1 MKAIEPHIR
10 SRWPWGLFMV
20 IIVLTLVGAA
30 FMYLGR
36 SVTIETLWG
45 FRGVP
50 VVFAITYGLIGALI
64 LSHQP
69 RNAIGWIFL
78 WFGLISA
85 LDLLGEEYFTYSYYI
100 ASEPLPAD
108 EIAAWLSSWI
118 WVLQAV
124 PMLSFLPLLFPS
136 GRLPSRRW
144 RPVIIAALLVMLWM
158 AFSVLLDPD
167 LEARSSVIKN
177 PFGLEYDAGVIFI
190 SLWMS
195 LIVGIIISALGL
207 ASLFYRYRKGTILEK
222 QQIKWLMYAC
232 IIALIFAI
240 PALFGGKVGE
250 YVFIIAALGIPVSVG
265 ISILY
270 YRLFDID
277 LIIRRTLVYGLLTA
291 SLALVYFSGVVL
303 MQSIFESVTRQQ
315 STIAVIISTLAIA
328 ALFNPLRRRIQT
340 AIDQRFFRQKYN
352 ADRIVEDFSARLRY
366 EVDLD
371 EISTHLLKV
380 VEETLHPEHA
390 SLWIRPLRNQQ
401 SEHSPED
408 SS

>member
-1 MKAIEPHIR
+1 MKAFEPHFR
-10 SRWPWGLFMV
+10 SRWPWGLFLVVMA
-20 IIVLTLVGAA
+20 LTLVGAA

-50 VVFAITYGLIGALI
+50 IVFAITYGFIGALI
-64 LSHQP
+64 LSYQP
-69 RNAIGWIFL
+69 YNAIGWIFL

-85 LDLLGEEYFTYSYYI
+85 LDLIGEEYFTYSYYV
-100 ASEPLPAD
+100 AGQPLPANHV
-108 EIAAWLSSWI
+108 AAWLSSWI

-124 PMLSFLPLLFPS
+124 PMLCFLPLLFPS

-144 RPVIIAALLVMLWM
+144 RPVVIAAILVMLWM
-158 AFSVLLDPD
+158 AFSILLDPD
-167 LEARSSVIKN
+167 LEPRSSVIKN
-177 PFGLEYDAGVIFI
+177 PFGLENYAGFI
-190 SLWMS
+190 STSLLIS
-195 LIVGIIISALGL
+195 LIAGIIISTVGL
-207 ASLFYRYRKGTILEK
+207 ISLFYRYRNGTTLEK

-250 YVFIIAALGIPVSVG
+250 YIFIIAALGIAVSVG

-291 SLALVYFSGVVL
+291 SLALVYFSSVVL
-303 MQSIFESVTRQQ
+303 MQSIFELVTRQQ

-340 AIDQRFFRQKYN
+340 TIDQRFFRQKYN

-366 EVDLD
+366 EVNLD
-371 EISTHLLKV
+371 EISIHLLKV

-401 SEHSPED
+401 SEHSHED